1 MALYETTLIL
11 RPDLAQGDVEKA
23 TTSFEDIITSDGGK
37 IIKKE
42 FWGLRDLAYKIKKS
56 KKGHYVHLGIE
67 AKPATVTELRRKI
80 GISEEVIR
88 DLTINVEKISKDS
101 AHLDSED

>member
-11 RPDLAQGDVEKA
+11 RPDLAQADVEKTMA
-23 TTSFEDIITSDGGK
+23 AFEEIISSDGGK
-37 IIKKE
+37 IVKKE

-56 KKGHYVHLGIE
+56 KKGHYVHLGID

-88 DLTINVEKISKDS
+88 DLTINVERISKDA